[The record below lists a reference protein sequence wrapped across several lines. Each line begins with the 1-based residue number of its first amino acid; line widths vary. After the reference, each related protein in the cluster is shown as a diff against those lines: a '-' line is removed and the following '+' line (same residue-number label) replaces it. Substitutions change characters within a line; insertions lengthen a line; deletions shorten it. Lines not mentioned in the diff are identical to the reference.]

1 MPITASDALTA
12 CGVNNEALFMEQTQA
27 QNIAGDIFD
36 NAFACCMDVTFNALD
51 EHFKTYFDLTAAQ
64 GQQIR

>member
-1 MPITASDALTA
+1 
-12 CGVNNEALFMEQTQA
+12 MEQTQA